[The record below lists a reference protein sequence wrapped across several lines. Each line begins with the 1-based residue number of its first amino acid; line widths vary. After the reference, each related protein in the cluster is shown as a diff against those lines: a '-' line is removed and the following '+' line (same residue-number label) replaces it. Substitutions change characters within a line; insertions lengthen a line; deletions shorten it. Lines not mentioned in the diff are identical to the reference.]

1 VIPGSSLP
9 QGAATHLPRLRSPH
23 CSPEMRVPGTD
34 RRKRSVFVRAP
45 QRRKRH
51 RACSLCALAP
61 SRLRAKRNAPS
72 QFAKCPTSLVAGDG
86 FASALWNRTWRSGR
100 QSTEL
105 FDSQSAESGPA
116 NAHTL
121 RTKPAG
127 RRLRPDLP
135 LHCGI
140 ERAAADGSPWRCS
153 DLPRF
158 FGPGV
163 SAELPLLDQGLG
175 LIGSGGRR
183 PPGSSR
189 RDSSEV
195 ALRCTRVATARYGHG
210 LRHDCE
216 TIPC

>member
-1 VIPGSSLP
+1 MIPGRSLP
-9 QGAATHLPRLRSPH
+9 QGAATRLPRLRSPH
-23 CSPEMRVPGTD
+23 CSPEMRAPGTD

-45 QRRKRH
+45 RRRKRH

-153 DLPRF
+153 IPNQLNPAPANAKRACRTGRPFEWLRGPDLN
-158 FGPGV
+158 
-163 SAELPLLDQGLG
+163 
-175 LIGSGGRR
+175 RR
-183 PPGSSR
+183 PSGY
-189 RDSSEV
+189 ELAK
-195 ALRCTRVATARYGHG
+195 ALRFPGEPTSRTTRKPLGIT
-210 LRHDCE
+210 
-216 TIPC
+216 